1 MSEARANE
9 SATDEGPAQQAA
21 TLAGLDALALDLRWS
36 WNHAADQL
44 WRRLDPELW
53 DFTHDPRGVLQAV
66 GPERIARECS
76 DPAFRREVADLLEQR
91 ETAAASPGWFQRAYP
106 HASLGGVA
114 YFSMEFMLS
123 EALPIYSGGLGNVA
137 GDQLKAASDLRVPVV
152 GVGLLYQVGYF
163 RQLIDA
169 QGWQQSVFPYND
181 PGQLPI
187 EPLRDKTG
195 EWLRLRLDLP
205 GHRIWLRAWQVRVG
219 NAKLYLLDSNDIA
232 NYPPYRGITGQL
244 YVSEPELR
252 LLQEL
257 VLGVGGWRLLE
268 QIGETPEVC
277 HLNEGH
283 AAFAVLERARC
294 FMRRSGEP
302 FAVALAVT
310 RAGNVFTTHTAVA
323 AGFDRFPANLVEP
336 LCTTTHR
343 RSSGSVWPI
352 FSRSGAIIRGI
363 RRSRSIWRTSRFA
376 EAPRSTGSVV
386 YTGR

>member
-137 GDQLKAASDLRVPVV
+137 GDQLKTASTSRAGRRHRAAVPRVTSAKSSTRGAPA
-152 GVGLLYQVGYF
+152 G
-163 RQLIDA
+163 A
-169 QGWQQSVFPYND
+169 VF
-181 PGQLPI
+181 L
-187 EPLRDKTG
+187 TTT
-195 EWLRLRLDLP
+195 
-205 GHRIWLRAWQVRVG
+205 RA
-219 NAKLYLLDSNDIA
+219 S
-232 NYPPYRGITGQL
+232 
-244 YVSEPELR
+244 
-252 LLQEL
+252 
-257 VLGVGGWRLLE
+257 
-268 QIGETPEVC
+268 C
-277 HLNEGH
+277 
-283 AAFAVLERARC
+283 
-294 FMRRSGEP
+294 RS
-302 FAVALAVT
+302 AVA
-310 RAGNVFTTHTAVA
+310 
-323 AGFDRFPANLVEP
+323 
-336 LCTTTHR
+336 R
-343 RSSGSVWPI
+343 RDG
-352 FSRSGAIIRGI
+352 
-363 RRSRSIWRTSRFA
+363 
-376 EAPRSTGSVV
+376 
-386 YTGR
+386 